1 MSKST
6 ARILVADDDATALV
20 LMRAALQKSG
30 FEVQVANS
38 GEQALQIFRS
48 AAFDIVMLDV
58 DMPGMSGFEVCSALR
73 TEAGA
78 LLPIVM
84 VTGMDDLESVQTAYQ
99 SGATDFIAKPLNWA
113 LLGYRAKYLLRGHRA
128 LLELQAA
135 NARTTAILKA
145 LPDLMFEVDIDGR
158 YVDVNPNRPE
168 LLFAP
173 ADTILGKTVG
183 DILPAAAAAVCMAAL
198 QEAGETC
205 LSLGKQYQ
213 LNLEHGVFWF
223 ELSIA
228 RKETSVSE
236 KPNFIA
242 LSRNITERKDAEQK
256 ILRLAM
262 FDHLTGLPNRQ
273 SFLDRVEREI
283 QHARRLGTSFGVLF
297 MDLDGFK
304 NINDTMGHSAGDLA
318 LQWAA
323 DRLREG
329 VRQSD
334 HVSRSNE
341 PGGDIAIARL
351 GGDEFTAIIVN
362 IKRAEDT
369 MVVARRILE
378 MMRQPFSLLGRE
390 MSLSTSIGIAIYP
403 DDGEDAASLL
413 THADTAMYSAK
424 EAGRDNYQFYN
435 TALTEQVVQR
445 MALETA
451 LRSAVD
457 LHEFSLVYQPQID
470 VASGRVDSVEA
481 LLRWNRPGYGVIAP
495 MEFIA
500 VAEQCGLIAAIG
512 RWVLQNACSQ
522 AASWQQDGRPLRL
535 AVNLSPL
542 QFKDP
547 NLVQTVLDTLVQ
559 TGLHAECLEL
569 ELTEGTVM
577 ADTAAT
583 MATLEAFCSSGVNI
597 ALDDFGTG
605 YSSLSYLKRMPLDR
619 VKIDQSFVSALPTD
633 LESTAIIKAILVMAN
648 SLGLKVTA
656 EGVETAAQ
664 AAVLKSLGCHSLQG
678 YFFGKPVAA
687 EHIPALLLKT
697 WELPG
702 EP

>member
-1 MSKST
+1 MSEST
-6 ARILVADDDATALV
+6 ARILVVDDDATALV

-38 GEQALQIFRS
+38 GEQALQMFRGT
-48 AAFDIVMLDV
+48 AFDLVMLDV
-58 DMPGMSGFEVCSALR
+58 DMPGMSGFEVCATLR
-73 TEAGA
+73 TEGDA

-113 LLGYRAKYLLRGHRA
+113 LLGHRAKYLMRGHQA
-128 LLELQAA
+128 LLDLQAA

-145 LPDLMFEVDIDGR
+145 LPDLMFEVDLDGR
-158 YVDVNPNRPE
+158 YIDVNSTRPE

-173 ADTILGKTVG
+173 AEKVLGKTVG
-183 DILPAAAAAVCMAAL
+183 DVLPPAAAAICMAAL
-198 QEAGETC
+198 LEAFEKG

-223 ELSIA
+223 ELSIS
-228 RKETSVSE
+228 RKEGSSTE
-236 KPNFIA
+236 KPSFIV
-242 LSRNITERKDAEQK
+242 LSRDITERKDAEQK

-329 VRQSD
+329 VRPSD

-351 GGDEFTAIIVN
+351 GGDEFTAIIVD
-362 IKRAEDT
+362 IKRAEDAL
-369 MVVARRILE
+369 VVARRILE
-378 MMRQPFSLLGRE
+378 MMRRPFVLLGRE
-390 MSLSTSIGIAIYP
+390 MSLTTSIGIAMYP
-403 DDGEDAASLL
+403 DDGQDAASLL

-424 EAGRDNYQFYN
+424 EAGRDNHQFYN
-435 TALTEQVVQR
+435 AALTELVVHR
-445 MALETA
+445 MALEAA
-451 LRSAVD
+451 LRFA
-457 LHEFSLVYQPQID
+457 LEHREFSLVYQPQID
-470 VASGRVDSVEA
+470 VASGRIDSVEA
-481 LLRWNRPGYGVIAP
+481 LLRWNRPGYGVIPP

-500 VAEQCGLIAAIG
+500 AAEQCGLIASIG
-512 RWVLQNACSQ
+512 KWVLQNACTQ
-522 AASWQQDGRPLRL
+522 AVRWQRDGHPLRL

-547 NLVQTVLDTLVQ
+547 NLVQTVLDTLAE

-577 ADTAAT
+577 ADTSAT
-583 MATLEAFCSSGVNI
+583 MATLEAFRSGGVSI

-605 YSSLSYLKRMPLDR
+605 YSSLSYLKRMPLNR
-619 VKIDQSFVSALPTD
+619 VKIDQSFVAALPQD
-633 LESTAIIKAILVMAN
+633 LENTAIIKAILAMAT
-648 SLGLKVTA
+648 SLGLRVTA

-664 AAVLKSLGCHSLQG
+664 AGVLQSLGCHSLQG

-687 EHIPALLLKT
+687 DRIPELLEKN
-697 WELPG
+697 WNLPG
-702 EP
+702 LP